1 MNDQETNAH
10 RCTQLW
16 PAALQLSDSDSQAF
30 VSVVWPVARVA
41 LTAKNHTM
49 VHAAV
54 QARF

>member
-10 RCTQLW
+10 RCAQLW